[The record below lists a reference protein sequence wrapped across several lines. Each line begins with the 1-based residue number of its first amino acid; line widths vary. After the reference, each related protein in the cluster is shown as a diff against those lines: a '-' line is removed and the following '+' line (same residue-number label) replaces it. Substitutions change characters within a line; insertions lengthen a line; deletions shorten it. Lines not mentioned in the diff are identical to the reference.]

1 MLLQAFRRYTVA
13 SYVNSFDDFN
23 GQRFEVKP
31 DTRAVGS
38 GEQVVQ
44 TRIIPKHGDTHE
56 LDYVMRQGS
65 EGWRAVDVLA
75 DGSVSRVAVQR
86 SDFRR
91 LLDPW
96 RRGGAGE
103 KPAHQVGG
111 PVGRVELGPRPPTS
125 WPGLSGPP
133 VAALAAMDGEPA
145 APRRI
150 TAVMPRDESPAQQD
164 PASGGRPRV
173 VVVGAGFGGINA
185 VKALAPAAADITL
198 IDRTNHNLFQPLLYQ
213 VATAALAP
221 SDIAVP
227 IRAIFSRRRNVTVLM
242 GEVDA
247 VDTTSRMVRV
257 RDTGDV
263 PYDFL
268 ILATGSVYSWFGHD
282 AWRAHSF
289 ALKTL
294 DDADALRL
302 RVLGAFERAESR
314 TDAEEIRAL
323 LTFVI
328 VGGGP
333 TGVELA
339 GAIAELARSTLARD
353 YRHIDPTSTRV
364 VICEAGPRLLAAL
377 PESLSAYVGQK
388 ASGAGCRGPARRVGG
403 GRAVRTASPHR
414 AEAIRAAN
422 VFWCA
427 GTEATPAAT
436 WIGARTGRHG
446 LIEVNADC
454 SVPGHEGI
462 FAIGDVTVMQDPDGR
477 PFPALAAVAK
487 QQGRYLGRAIRRRIE
502 GRGDPGPFRY
512 RDYGQLAVLGR
523 SAAVADLGWL
533 RLKGIPAWILW
544 SAVHLVLLMGAR
556 NKVLVYVNWVWAWLT
571 YGSGARLMT
580 GIGGARKTEA
590 GATGKAAVGDERAA

>member
-1 MLLQAFRRYTVA
+1 M
-13 SYVNSFDDFN
+13 
-23 GQRFEVKP
+23 
-31 DTRAVGS
+31 
-38 GEQVVQ
+38 
-44 TRIIPKHGDTHE
+44 
-56 LDYVMRQGS
+56 
-65 EGWRAVDVLA
+65 
-75 DGSVSRVAVQR
+75 
-86 SDFRR
+86 
-91 LLDPW
+91 
-96 RRGGAGE
+96 
-103 KPAHQVGG
+103 
-111 PVGRVELGPRPPTS
+111 
-125 WPGLSGPP
+125 
-133 VAALAAMDGEPA
+133 EPA
-145 APRRI
+145 APLGI
-150 TAVMPRDESPAQQD
+150 TLVMPRDSRPALDHQ
-164 PASGGRPRV
+164 PANGRPRI
-173 VVVGAGFGGINA
+173 VVVGAGFGGTGA
-185 VKALAPAAADITL
+185 VRALAPAAADITL

-227 IRAIFSRRRNVTVLM
+227 IRSIFSGRRNVTVLM

-247 VDTTSRMVRV
+247 VDTANRLVRV
-257 RDTGDV
+257 RGTGDV

-282 AWRAHSF
+282 AWRTHSI

-294 DDADALRL
+294 DDAEAVRR

-314 TDAEEIRAL
+314 SDPGEIRAL

-353 YRHIDPTSTRV
+353 YRHIDPASARV

-377 PESLSAYVGQK
+377 PESLSAYSAKKLEVLGVEVRLRESVEDVRCDGIT
-388 ASGAGCRGPARRVGG
+388 ASGRII
-403 GRAVRTASPHR
+403 H
-414 AEAIRAAN
+414 AAN

-427 GTEATPAAT
+427 GTEATPAAG
-436 WIGARTGRHG
+436 WIGARTDRHG

-462 FAIGDVTVMQDPDGR
+462 FAIGDLTVMQAPDGR

-487 QQGRYLGRAIRRRIE
+487 QQGRYLGRVLRMRIE

-523 SAAVADLGWL
+523 SAAVADLGRL
-533 RLKGIPAWILW
+533 RLKGLAAWVLW

-580 GIGGARKTEA
+580 GIGRTGSSETAPVGHAQAGGAGSA
-590 GATGKAAVGDERAA
+590 

>member
-1 MLLQAFRRYTVA
+1 
-13 SYVNSFDDFN
+13 
-23 GQRFEVKP
+23 
-31 DTRAVGS
+31 
-38 GEQVVQ
+38 
-44 TRIIPKHGDTHE
+44 
-56 LDYVMRQGS
+56 
-65 EGWRAVDVLA
+65 
-75 DGSVSRVAVQR
+75 
-86 SDFRR
+86 
-91 LLDPW
+91 
-96 RRGGAGE
+96 
-103 KPAHQVGG
+103 
-111 PVGRVELGPRPPTS
+111 
-125 WPGLSGPP
+125 
-133 VAALAAMDGEPA
+133 
-145 APRRI
+145 
-150 TAVMPRDESPAQQD
+150 MPRDESPAQQD

-213 VATAALAP
+213 VAAAALAP

-247 VDTTSRMVRV
+247 VDTTSRKVRV

-268 ILATGSVYSWFGHD
+268 IVATGSVYSWFGHD

-294 DDADALRL
+294 DDADVLRL

-377 PESLSAYVGQK
+377 PDSLSAYSVKKLQALGVEVRLGESVEDVRPDGIT
-388 ASGAGCRGPARRVGG
+388 ASGQ
-403 GRAVRTASPHR
+403 S
-414 AEAIRAAN
+414 IRAAN